1 MNAVQIPN
9 GSNQRYQRARFGPVT
24 FWRDD
29 AGMHGVA
36 ADGRHVLVAL
46 PTRYLAPDGER
57 LLAEGVPVTIDDVR
71 VATLTRTGSGVTRR
85 ARAVHVLDAG
95 SGLVPDGAYLR
106 RRRVSLVWLQT
117 DQRTLVRPGGPVPFA
132 FRSVHTAP
140 GVSDDLALAFVVMW
154 PAIEFAI

>member
-1 MNAVQIPN
+1 MTPVQIPT
-9 GSNQRYQRARFGPVT
+9 GARRRYRSTPFGPVT

-29 AGMHGVA
+29 GGMHGVA

-46 PTRYLAPDGER
+46 PTQYLVPDGER
-57 LLAEGVPVTIDDVR
+57 LLADGVPVTIDGVH
-71 VATLTRTGSGVTRR
+71 VATLTRTSSGATRR
-85 ARAVHVLDAG
+85 ARAVRVLDAG

-117 DQRTLVRPGGPVPFA
+117 DQRPLVRPGGPVPFA
-132 FRSVHTAP
+132 FRSVRTAP

-154 PAIEFAI
+154 PAVEFAI